1 MTEIQ
6 DYHDLIMAIDA
17 IDGYRQTLPLP
28 ANGNTDLLQLIEAT
42 NRLLERLAAQYRSS
56 DSESNSLAAASVRMV
71 LLTDVQER
79 LNQADKLVKSPK
91 DLKEFFQVV
100 LSDLV
105 DMIGARSAIYIS
117 KEIGSSNK
125 NILVHGIDDSTLTEF
140 KRSASFQ
147 QFISLVSTE
156 KNIVNRPDLSTSTSN
171 SAVDRPILAA
181 PLWINNRLTGIIFLI
196 DKIDQPVFNRDDL
209 SVFELLLPD
218 ILRVLERIELLFALE
233 NSNRSL
239 HAEQLKQQA
248 LTEEVRQTMGFLES
262 AHETLKK
269 SFITSIRV
277 FSNLIEMR
285 EGRMAGHSHRVADIA
300 RTLAQRMGMQEG
312 EAQDVFFAALLHDVG
327 KIGLSD
333 VLIEK
338 PFSAL
343 TSEERTEVVKHPA
356 KGEAALLALEQLQ
369 VAAKYIRG
377 HHERFDGLGYPDKLA
392 GLMIPLGARI
402 LAVANDFDSV
412 QLGTIVNKHL
422 TKNEAL
428 AYIQEGRGNRY
439 DPAVVDAF
447 LGRVA
452 EKQPTEAT
460 NTVPELMLRSLQL
473 SVGMVLSRDMIGTS
487 GNLMLSKD
495 YVLNEQVI
503 SQIKNFERIE
513 KQSFTI
519 WVYAKK

>member
-28 ANGNTDLLQLIEAT
+28 ANGNTDLHQLVEAT

-147 QFISLVSTE
+147 QFISSVSTE
-156 KNIVNRPDLSTSTSN
+156 KNIVNRPHVSTSTSN
-171 SAVDRPILAA
+171 SAIDRPILAA

-277 FSNLIEMR
+277 FF
-285 EGRMAGHSHRVADIA
+285 
-300 RTLAQRMGMQEG
+300 Q
-312 EAQDVFFAALLHDVG
+312 
-327 KIGLSD
+327 SD
-333 VLIEK
+333 
-338 PFSAL
+338 
-343 TSEERTEVVKHPA
+343 
-356 KGEAALLALEQLQ
+356 
-369 VAAKYIRG
+369 
-377 HHERFDGLGYPDKLA
+377 
-392 GLMIPLGARI
+392 
-402 LAVANDFDSV
+402 
-412 QLGTIVNKHL
+412 
-422 TKNEAL
+422 
-428 AYIQEGRGNRY
+428 
-439 DPAVVDAF
+439 
-447 LGRVA
+447 
-452 EKQPTEAT
+452 
-460 NTVPELMLRSLQL
+460 
-473 SVGMVLSRDMIGTS
+473 
-487 GNLMLSKD
+487 
-495 YVLNEQVI
+495 
-503 SQIKNFERIE
+503 
-513 KQSFTI
+513 
-519 WVYAKK
+519 